1 MKTVDLF
8 AGCGGLSIGF
18 DKVGF
23 QTLGYLDWDNH
34 CIETLKTNFK
44 KNDSVFMHGDIRD
57 VSNGK
62 NKNIDNFLA
71 ELKNNSVDG
80 IIGGPPCQAYSIAGR
95 VRDPNGMKNDYR
107 NYLFESYAI
116 FLKELKP
123 LFFVF
128 ENVTGL
134 LSAKPDGLPIVENIS
149 RSFRELG
156 YEIPNIDK
164 NIVIDLANLGGAQK
178 RKRVILF
185 GVDRKRVKNA
195 SDIIQQFYTNLK
207 NQYEEPKTVQDAIG
221 DLPKLY
227 PLDKPT
233 KRKSH
238 AVDEK
243 DLLHTSRFHNARD
256 MKIFNILADDIKT
269 KRFKYKSVESIK
281 KLYEEHVGK
290 KSKVHKYFVLK
301 WDEPSNLIPAHLYKD
316 GLRHIHPDP
325 EQSRSISLREAAR
338 LQNFPDK
345 YIFMSPQTEIF
356 KMLGNAVSPLMA
368 EKIANAVKRSLCN
381 LSLK

>member
-1 MKTVDLF
+1 MKTIDLF

-23 QTLGYLDWDNH
+23 KTLGYLDWEKH
-34 CIETLKTNFK
+34 CINTLKSNFK
-44 KNDSVFMHGDIRD
+44 KNDALFIHGDIRD

-62 NKNIDNFLA
+62 DKNIDNFLA
-71 ELKNNSVDG
+71 SFKNNSIDG

-116 FLKELKP
+116 FLRELKP

-134 LSAKPDGLPIVENIS
+134 LSAKPNGIPIIENIS

-156 YEIPNIDK
+156 YEIPTIDK
-164 NIVIDLANLGGAQK
+164 NIVIDLADLGGSQK
-178 RKRVILF
+178 RKRVIIF
-185 GVDRKRVKNA
+185 GVDANRVNNPSQTIEK
-195 SDIIQQFYTNLK
+195 FYTNLK
-207 NQYEEPKTVQDAIG
+207 NQYEAPKTVRDAIG

-227 PLDKPT
+227 PLEKPS

-238 AVDEK
+238 ASDIK
-243 DLLHTSRFHNARD
+243 DILHTSRFHNPRD
-256 MKIFNILADDIKT
+256 MKIFKILADDIKT
-269 KRFKYKSVESIK
+269 KNFQYKSVESIK
-281 KLYEEHVGK
+281 KLYEKHVGK

-338 LQNFPDK
+338 LQNFPDH
-345 YIFMSPQTEIF
+345 YVFMSPQTEVF

-368 EKIANAVKRSLCN
+368 EKIAIAVKETF
-381 LSLK
+381 

>member
-44 KNDSVFMHGDIRD
+44 KNNAVFMHGDIRD
-57 VSNGK
+57 ISNGK
-62 NKNIDNFLA
+62 NRYIDNFLA
-71 ELKNNSVDG
+71 ELKSNSVDG

-134 LSAKPDGLPIVENIS
+134 LSAKPDGLPIVKNIS

-164 NIVIDLANLGGAQK
+164 DIVIDLANLGGAQK

-185 GVDRKRVKNA
+185 GVDSKRVKNA
-195 SDIIQQFYTNLK
+195 SQIIQQFYLNLK

-238 AVDEK
+238 AADEK

-256 MKIFNILADDIKT
+256 IKIFNILADDIKT
-269 KRFKYKSVESIK
+269 KSFKYKSVESIK

-345 YIFMSPQTEIF
+345 YIFMSPQTETF

-368 EKIANAVKRSLCN
+368 EKIANAVKRSLYN
-381 LSLK
+381 LILK

>member
-44 KNDSVFMHGDIRD
+44 KNSAVFMHGDIRD
-57 VSNGK
+57 IANGK

-71 ELKNNSVDG
+71 ELKSNSVDG

-134 LSAKPDGLPIVENIS
+134 LSAKPDGLPIVKNIS

-185 GVDRKRVKNA
+185 GVDSKRVKNA
-195 SDIIQQFYTNLK
+195 SQIIQQFYLNLK

-238 AVDEK
+238 AADEK

-256 MKIFNILADDIKT
+256 IKIFNILADDIKT
-269 KRFKYKSVESIK
+269 KSFKYKSVESIK

-290 KSKVHKYFVLK
+290 KSKVHKYFVF
-301 WDEPSNLIPAHLYKD
+301 I
-316 GLRHIHPDP
+316 
-325 EQSRSISLREAAR
+325 
-338 LQNFPDK
+338 
-345 YIFMSPQTEIF
+345 
-356 KMLGNAVSPLMA
+356 
-368 EKIANAVKRSLCN
+368 
-381 LSLK
+381 

>member
-44 KNDSVFMHGDIRD
+44 KNSAVFMHGDIRD
-57 VSNGK
+57 IANGK
-62 NKNIDNFLA
+62 DKNIDNFLA
-71 ELKNNSVDG
+71 ELKSNSVDG

-134 LSAKPDGLPIVENIS
+134 LSAKPDGLPIVKNIS

-185 GVDRKRVKNA
+185 GVDSKRVKNA
-195 SDIIQQFYTNLK
+195 PQIIQQFYINLK

-221 DLPKLY
+221 NLPKLY

-238 AVDEK
+238 AADEK

-256 MKIFNILADDIKT
+256 IKIFNILADDIKT
-269 KRFKYKSVESIK
+269 KSFKYKSVESIK

-325 EQSRSISLREAAR
+325 QQSRSISLREAAR

-345 YIFMSPQTEIF
+345 YIFMSPQTETF

-368 EKIANAVKRSLCN
+368 EKIANAVKMT
-381 LSLK
+381 LSEII

>member
-44 KNDSVFMHGDIRD
+44 KNSAVFMHGDIRD
-57 VSNGK
+57 IANGK

-71 ELKNNSVDG
+71 ELKSNSVDG

-134 LSAKPDGLPIVENIS
+134 LSAKPDGLPIVKNIS

-185 GVDRKRVKNA
+185 GVDSKRVKNA
-195 SDIIQQFYTNLK
+195 PQIIQQFYINLK

-221 DLPKLY
+221 NLPKLY

-238 AVDEK
+238 AADEK

-256 MKIFNILADDIKT
+256 IKIFNILADDIKT
-269 KRFKYKSVESIK
+269 KSFKYKSVESIK

-325 EQSRSISLREAAR
+325 QQSRSISLREAAR

-345 YIFMSPQTEIF
+345 YIFMSPQTETF

-368 EKIANAVKRSLCN
+368 EKIANAVKMT
-381 LSLK
+381 LSKII

>member
-44 KNDSVFMHGDIRD
+44 KNSAVFMHGDIRD
-57 VSNGK
+57 IANGK

-71 ELKNNSVDG
+71 ELKSNSVDG

-134 LSAKPDGLPIVENIS
+134 LSAKPDGLPIVKNIS

-185 GVDRKRVKNA
+185 GVDSKRVKNA
-195 SDIIQQFYTNLK
+195 SQIIQQFYINLK

-221 DLPKLY
+221 NLPKLY

-238 AVDEK
+238 AADEK

-256 MKIFNILADDIKT
+256 IKIFNILADDIKT
-269 KRFKYKSVESIK
+269 KSFKYKSVESIK

-325 EQSRSISLREAAR
+325 QQSRSISLREAAR

-345 YIFMSPQTEIF
+345 YIFMSPQTETF

-368 EKIANAVKRSLCN
+368 EKIANAVKMT
-381 LSLK
+381 LSKII

>member
-44 KNDSVFMHGDIRD
+44 KNSAVFMHGDIRD
-57 VSNGK
+57 IANGK

-71 ELKNNSVDG
+71 ELKSNSVDG

-134 LSAKPDGLPIVENIS
+134 LSAKPDGLPIVKNIS

-164 NIVIDLANLGGAQK
+164 DIVIDLANLGGAQK

-185 GVDRKRVKNA
+185 GVDSKRVKNA
-195 SDIIQQFYTNLK
+195 PQIIQQFYINLK

-221 DLPKLY
+221 NLPKLY

-238 AVDEK
+238 AADEK

-256 MKIFNILADDIKT
+256 IKIFNILADDIKT
-269 KRFKYKSVESIK
+269 KSFKYKSVESIK

-345 YIFMSPQTEIF
+345 YIFMSPQTETF

-368 EKIANAVKRSLCN
+368 EKIANAVKRSLHN
-381 LSLK
+381 LILK

>member
-44 KNDSVFMHGDIRD
+44 KNDAVFMHGDIRD

-62 NKNIDNFLA
+62 NKNINNFLA

-134 LSAKPDGLPIVENIS
+134 LSAKPDGLPIVENSS

-185 GVDRKRVKNA
+185 GVDSKRVNNA

-227 PLDKPT
+227 PLDKPI

-243 DLLHTSRFHNARD
+243 DLLHKSRFHNARD

-325 EQSRSISLREAAR
+325 QQSRSISLREAAR

-345 YIFMSPQTEIF
+345 YIFF
-356 KMLGNAVSPLMA
+356 
-368 EKIANAVKRSLCN
+368 CF
-381 LSLK
+381 

>member
-368 EKIANAVKRSLCN
+368 EKIANAVKRSLCK